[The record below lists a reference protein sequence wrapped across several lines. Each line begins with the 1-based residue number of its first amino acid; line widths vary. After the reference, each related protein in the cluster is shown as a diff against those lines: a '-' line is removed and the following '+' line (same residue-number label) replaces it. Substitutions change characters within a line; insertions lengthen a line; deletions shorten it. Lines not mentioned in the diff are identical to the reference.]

1 MNNSSVVVPSS
12 SGGEPTESLPLNVS
26 IQIIQAVLSTLVMIC
41 SLFGNVLVI
50 CVVMQSLR
58 MRTVTNF
65 LIVNMACADILY
77 TLVSFPPLF
86 VMIFDEYDWAM
97 SRRGL
102 GIFFCQ
108 VVNFGQYMLV
118 PVSVLTLAAIAF
130 DRFFA
135 ILMPLRRIINKRVF
149 RCIVIVIWVT
159 SAAVAAPLLYALQ
172 VTVDSNG
179 GLTCDEKWAPLF
191 DENTAHRDYALV
203 LFFIMFCLPISV
215 MIALYSVI
223 CRHLWS
229 IKPPGEME
237 QEESKNLIK
246 RRNSRRSVVKMLI
259 TVVAVFIIS
268 WLPLQIA
275 NLIFYF
281 QEVDISESLHF
292 ACEIFMRASC
302 AFNPLVYA
310 VFSENYRQGFKK
322 VFARCCCSKIKAFVP
337 QRAFSTSSSRQQTAP
352 SLLRSDYA
360 LSRREGGKKSCREVK
375 EEDQEEHQI

>member
-1 MNNSSVVVPSS
+1 MNNSSILVQSPP
-12 SGGEPTESLPLNVS
+12 GDEPTSAPSLNMS
-26 IQIIQAVLSTLVMIC
+26 IQIIQAVLSSLVMVG
-41 SLFGNVLVI
+41 SLFGNTLVI
-50 CVVMQSLR
+50 CVVTQSLR

-86 VMIFDEYDWAM
+86 VMIFDGYEWAM
-97 SRRGL
+97 SSRGL

-135 ILMPLRRIINKRVF
+135 ILIPLKRIISKRVF
-149 RCIVIVIWVT
+149 RYLVIAIWVT

-172 VTVDSNG
+172 VTRDSKG
-179 GLTCDEKWAPLF
+179 GLSCAEKWAPVF
-191 DENTAHRDYALV
+191 DETTARRDYTLV
-203 LFFIMFCLPISV
+203 LFSVIFCLPISV
-215 MIALYSVI
+215 MIALYSII

-229 IKPPGEME
+229 IKPPGETE

-246 RRNSRRSVVKMLI
+246 RRNSRRNVVKMLI

-268 WLPLQIA
+268 WLPWQIVS
-275 NLIFYF
+275 LIFYF
-281 QEVDISESLHF
+281 QEVSISESLYF
-292 ACEIFMRASC
+292 SCEIFMRASC

-322 VFARCCCSKIKAFVP
+322 VLARCCCSKIKAFVP

-352 SLLRSDYA
+352 FLLKSDYA
-360 LSRREGGKKSCREVK
+360 LSRREGSKKACREVK
-375 EEDQEEHQI
+375 DNHHEEHQI